1 MDHPPHAGVV
11 PPRNPVTITRA
22 YLIAT
27 TKVTQ
32 GLWKAVMG
40 TNPSRF
46 ASGGRDCPVENV
58 TWLEAIEFCNR
69 LSERESLSP
78 CYVVNGGAVGWN
90 SCTGYRLPTEA
101 EWEFAAPAAGRP
113 IGWPPER
120 EGRPPERRGCPKE
133 VWPGPVPVDCM
144 TRNPLGLYGMFE
156 GVAEWCWDWL
166 GETPSVEPAVDP
178 EGAGHGSRHVFRGRG
193 WCRHRPDCLPADRI
207 PPQPDLRS
215 YDLGLRVVRPA
226 F

>member
-1 MDHPPHAGVV
+1 MVRVEPGEFEMQGSPLDPPPHAGVV
-11 PPRNPVTITRA
+11 PPRRPVTITRA

-46 ASGGRDCPVENV
+46 ASCGRDCPVENA

-69 LSERESLSP
+69 LSERE
-78 CYVVNGGAVGWN
+78 
-90 SCTGYRLPTEA
+90 
-101 EWEFAAPAAGRP
+101 GRA
-113 IGWPPER
+113 
-120 EGRPPERRGCPKE
+120 PERRGCPKE
-133 VWPGPVPVDCM
+133 VWPGSVPVDCM